1 MEKTK
6 LVRIFVAK
14 QLTTND
20 MNDNLLIEDF
30 LKHIRYELNLSA
42 CTVSA
47 YKSDLYQFVQFLSP
61 DDATRFDAASVTTND
76 MRAWMAQLG
85 HNGCGP
91 RSIRRKMQAA
101 RAFYKF
107 LMKRGITATNPA
119 ADIELAKFKT
129 PLPSYL
135 RPEKLDE
142 LLDTPI
148 GTDDYRAILKRTVV
162 MMLYETG
169 IRRAELVELRDA
181 DVDAARGEM
190 KVHGKRNKERIVPFG
205 NELAQA
211 ITAYRQARGK
221 QTGTVRPAQFFLLP
235 NGKPLYPES
244 VYRMVHGELAAVGGA
259 PRLSPH
265 VLRHS
270 FASAMLNNGAEI
282 NSVKEIMGHE
292 SLAATQ
298 VYTHIT
304 FSELKNNYKHAH
316 PRALK
321 KEVNYGSKD

>member
-1 MEKTK
+1 
-6 LVRIFVAK
+6 
-14 QLTTND
+14 
-20 MNDNLLIEDF
+20 MNNNLLIETF
-30 LKHIRYELNLSA
+30 LKYMRYELNLSA

-47 YKSDLYQFVQFLSP
+47 YRNDLYQLALFLSP
-61 DDATRFDAASVTTND
+61 GDAEAFDPASATTSD
-76 MRAWMAQLG
+76 LRAWMVQLG
-85 HNGCGP
+85 NNGSGP

-107 LMKRGITATNPA
+107 LMKRGITTANPA

-135 RPEKLDE
+135 RPEKMDE

-148 GTDDYRAILKRTVV
+148 DTENYHAVLSRTVV

-169 IRRAELVELRDA
+169 IRRAELINLRDA
-181 DVDAARGEM
+181 DVDACHGEM

-211 ITAYRQARGK
+211 IAAYREARGK
-221 QTGTVRPAQFFLLP
+221 QTGTTRPVQFFLLP
-235 NGKPLYPES
+235 NGKPLYPSS
-244 VYRMVHGELAAVGGA
+244 VYRMVHGELTPIGGA